1 MKKIICSL
9 LFISVLTSCKK
20 EDTPVVEKIYTVEY
34 KLTGTP
40 LANTSLTG
48 TISYISKTS
57 ATTSGSLSNNQWT
70 ATEGAWKL
78 KAGDKIGFTAAI
90 ANFASYQATLT
101 VDGGLRIFQTGSQTI
116 PATTNI
122 NVAYTVE

>member
-1 MKKIICSL
+1 MKKLVI
-9 LFISVLTSCKK
+9 LFLAAAVFNSCKK

-70 ATEGAWKL
+70 VTEGSWKL

-90 ANFASYQATLT
+90 ANLASYQATLN
-101 VDGGLRIFQTGSQTI
+101 VDGGLRIFQAGSQTI